1 MDLISLPRN
10 PECRYLASASK
21 DGSIRIWDT
30 LMGRCDKIL
39 TSHTQSV
46 TCVKWGGDGLIYSS
60 SQDRTI
66 KVWRSQDVSEGLP
79 LGCWQRGLGTLWGS
93 FVCSSW
99 HSLCSEKQSCC
110 ISLTCQTCCL
120 APFARDSCGVMFSSL
135 RALNRAG
142 NIPWSN
148 LS

>member
-1 MDLISLPRN
+1 MDFISLPRN

-21 DGSIRIWDT
+21 DSSIRIWDT

-46 TCVKWGGDGLIYSS
+46 TCVKWGGDGLLYSS

-79 LGCWQRGLGTLWGS
+79 LGCWA
-93 FVCSSW
+93 
-99 HSLCSEKQSCC
+99 H
-110 ISLTCQTCCL
+110 
-120 APFARDSCGVMFSSL
+120 CGV
-135 RALNRAG
+135 ALFALPGTVCALKNRAV
-142 NIPWSN
+142 
-148 LS
+148 LSS

>member
-1 MDLISLPRN
+1 MCGAQMDLIFFLSRN

-66 KVWRSQDVSEGLP
+66 KVWRSQDVSEA
-79 LGCWQRGLGTLWGS
+79 
-93 FVCSSW
+93 SSPVAG
-99 HSLCSEKQSCC
+99 HTVVAL
-110 ISLTCQTCCL
+110 LFL
-120 APFARDSCGVMFSSL
+120 AQLVP
-135 RALNRAG
+135 
-142 NIPWSN
+142 
-148 LS
+148 